1 MGDVAFRAVVNDL
14 YQRLVSKVIKELA
27 LLWGLEDNI
36 SNLKNDF
43 DQIKSDLEDA
53 EETPMIIKEKA
64 QELCLKRLRS
74 ALLMIEN
81 LLQDISAEA
90 LLCRLYKERGI
101 IDRVRTLFCCKHNQL
116 MFRFRIVHR
125 IKAIR
130 RKLED
135 IDYKRSFNTPRK
147 TTHIDMGFESHM
159 PDRETSSRMHD
170 SSIIFGRNEEAAMV
184 IDKICDKDIQ
194 KYYFGKILV
203 YGIWGMG
210 GVGKTTLAQLVYND
224 ERVNKYFDFKFWVY
238 VSKKFQVKEIIKKI
252 IELICNKENDGAHT
266 QLEMLQEFLRSKLT
280 GKMFLI
286 VLDDVWIED
295 DEKTKW
301 DELREIL
308 SCGKEGSIVVIT
320 TRSQVTTR
328 MVTTFSNL
336 QHELG
341 FLSKDDSW
349 LLFKHFAFAEGR
361 VNGGDISELGPIG
374 REIVEKCKGLP
385 LAIKTLGSSMWS
397 KTSASEWER
406 VKRNTIWEEN
416 NILPALKL
424 SYDNL
429 VPYLKRCFAYCGLFP
444 KGYKIEKDDMI
455 QLWIVNSFVPPRGG
469 VVKKNRFYMH
479 DLMHE
484 MARHVSSDNYMSI
497 VPGMD
502 DVIIPDE
509 ALHLGSS
516 FTEFQFSTQD
526 LGKPTSLSLRILSW
540 FPVCDDHICGA
551 KIEELGNLN
560 LIEGELEK
568 LGPEN
573 VKGGLSE
580 AKSANLS
587 CKRNLV
593 HLGLKGSHTKM
604 FDNDKQ
610 VLEGL
615 EPNQLLKVIK
625 MMLMDSLKCF
635 HDEKEEI
642 MFLCLQELD
651 ISMCENLVFLPK
663 NIPKL
668 KILKISS
675 CDKLVS
681 LACSFPNLEVLKVS
695 KCKELGS
702 LPDNLLKLKNLYL
715 NGCNKILS
723 AERHP
728 NFQGS
733 EGTSN
738 IGM

>member
-1 MGDVAFRAVVNDL
+1 MADDNTRPTPQSLIIKGSGKKESFPMGNTLDS
-14 YQRLVSKVIKELA
+14 QPVITK
-27 LLWGLEDNI
+27 GLEEEFFHIRPSVTQGEQNPAWTLRVQEVTPEEWHHLNWGDLMTAHGAATIINEAWKT
-36 SNLKNDF
+36 LGKEPGKRA
-43 DQIKSDLEDA
+43 IKGRYKS
-53 EETPMIIKEKA
+53 I
-64 QELCLKRLRS
+64 
-74 ALLMIEN
+74 
-81 LLQDISAEA
+81 
-90 LLCRLYKERGI
+90 KERGG
-101 IDRVRTLFCCKHNQL
+101 DRPTT
-116 MFRFRIVHR
+116 
-125 IKAIR
+125 
-130 RKLED
+130 
-135 IDYKRSFNTPRK
+135 YK
-147 TTHIDMGFESHM
+147 THIKESIRFQRRGEGPYARKEDQNSLRFSLVFHYM
-159 PDRETSSRMHD
+159 
-170 SSIIFGRNEEAAMV
+170 FV
-184 IDKICDKDIQ
+184 ILCK
-194 KYYFGKILV
+194 
-203 YGIWGMG
+203 
-210 GVGKTTLAQLVYND
+210 
-224 ERVNKYFDFKFWVY
+224 RH
-238 VSKKFQVKEIIKKI
+238 SP
-252 IELICNKENDGAHT
+252 
-266 QLEMLQEFLRSKLT
+266 
-280 GKMFLI
+280 
-286 VLDDVWIED
+286 DDVWIED

-361 VNGGDISELGPIG
+361 VNGGDISELEPIG
-374 REIVEKCKGLP
+374 REIVDICKGLP

-416 NILPALKL
+416 KILTALKL
-424 SYDNL
+424 SCDNL

-444 KGYKIEKDDMI
+444 KGYEMEKDDMI
-455 QLWIVNSFVPPRGG
+455 QLWIVNGFVPPREG
-469 VVKKNRFYMH
+469 VELYVV
-479 DLMHE
+479 E
-484 MARHVSSDNYMSI
+484 
-497 VPGMD
+497 PGVNH
-502 DVIIPDE
+502 VIIPDE
-509 ALHLGSS
+509 ASHLSSS

-526 LGKPTSLSLRILSW
+526 LGKTTSLRNLYKLPERLGFMRKLHHLHIYGCYSLRYRILSW

-560 LIEGELEK
+560 LIEGELEI
-568 LGPEN
+568 LGLQN
-573 VKGGLSE
+573 VKGGSSE

-587 CKRNLV
+587 CKRNLL
-593 HLGLKGSHTKM
+593 HLGLNWSHTKM
-604 FDNDKQ
+604 FDSDKQVLEGDKQ

-615 EPNQLLKVIK
+615 EPNRLLKILKISGYEGNIISPSWMANLRNLVEIQLYWCKNCEHLPPTLVRLPNLKFIK
-625 MMLMDSLKCF
+625 MVLMDSLKCF

-668 KILKISS
+668 KILKIRS

-681 LACSFPNLEVLKVS
+681 LACSFPNLEVLKVT
-695 KCKELGS
+695 KYKELGY

-723 AERHP
+723 LPKDIQSFKDMKELVILGCKHL
-728 NFQGS
+728 S
-733 EGTSN
+733 EKCKKHKGEDWSKISHISDIEIEVTST
-738 IGM
+738 